1 MAVGMTKIAKTYFL
15 ILTNAG
21 LCGPERANLAR
32 IALQKIS
39 EAGAHGV
46 CLTADGPSA
55 HLTMMKELGAGL
67 DPENMM
73 PYFPHPCD
81 ASSRVHVLLDPAHML
96 KLVRNSLAS
105 EEVIKSPTGLVKW
118 DFVVKLHTLQEEEG
132 LRAGNKLRR
141 QHIEWFRNKMNV
153 SVAAQT
159 LSTSVADALD
169 FLRED
174 LNLSEFQDSK
184 ATSEF
189 FRLFDALFDCFNSK
203 NILGKKFKAPLKIE
217 TEHEWFPLF
226 VEADNYIRFVLYF

>member
-1 MAVGMTKIAKTYFL
+1 
-15 ILTNAG
+15 
-21 LCGPERANLAR
+21 
-32 IALQKIS
+32 
-39 EAGAHGV
+39 
-46 CLTADGPSA
+46 
-55 HLTMMKELGAGL
+55 
-67 DPENMM
+67 
-73 PYFPHPCD
+73 
-81 ASSRVHVLLDPAHML
+81 
-96 KLVRNSLAS
+96 
-105 EEVIKSPTGLVKW
+105 
-118 DFVVKLHTLQEEEG
+118 
-132 LRAGNKLRR
+132 
-141 QHIEWFRNKMNV
+141 MNV